1 MGLPKLKQSLFS
13 RISCKSLT
21 AFLFFIPPY
30 FKNRK
35 KLLKYDGLRWRKISN
50 DSENNGKGLGMPYV
64 ICVENNTSK
73 PIHNVEL
80 FGSNDMLTRDVFD
93 KDGNYVSRNLKIS
106 SSIPDISYQDIL
118 KGMSFQKFKVGLTY
132 FMTVNDKQL
141 FQPLKIVKKMIYGDL
156 YENILVVTKDP
167 YQQQTNIV
175 ALKFNYEIDGLT
187 TVVIPT
193 MKPKT
198 KVSYYFY
205 PDPLAFTEVKKQNFA
220 FRFFNRISEYFKREE
235 IVKGISKPICIQV
248 TNNTDEVKKDVSL
261 FGSYNNIRK
270 NENKV
275 FNQHNDLITDGIVI
289 SSITP
294 NISYAEMLYNSMCN
308 PIKVRLNY
316 IRVSDGNKNQIFMDL
331 KIKTEDS
338 SGNMAQKTIITSIDP
353 YQQQSDI
360 VFNKEKFSINGDTEL
375 IITELKPKTS
385 VTFNL
390 YPQEEEVKK

>member
-13 RISCKSLT
+13 RISCKFLT

-35 KLLKYDGLRWRKISN
+35 KVIKYDGLQWRKISN
-50 DSENNGKGLGMPYV
+50 DSENNGKGVGMPYV

-167 YQQQTNIV
+167 YQQQT
-175 ALKFNYEIDGLT
+175 
-187 TVVIPT
+187 
-193 MKPKT
+193 
-198 KVSYYFY
+198 S
-205 PDPLAFTEVKKQNFA
+205 
-220 FRFFNRISEYFKREE
+220 R
-235 IVKGISKPICIQV
+235 
-248 TNNTDEVKKDVSL
+248 
-261 FGSYNNIRK
+261 
-270 NENKV
+270 
-275 FNQHNDLITDGIVI
+275 
-289 SSITP
+289 
-294 NISYAEMLYNSMCN
+294 
-308 PIKVRLNY
+308 
-316 IRVSDGNKNQIFMDL
+316 
-331 KIKTEDS
+331 
-338 SGNMAQKTIITSIDP
+338 
-353 YQQQSDI
+353 
-360 VFNKEKFSINGDTEL
+360 
-375 IITELKPKTS
+375 
-385 VTFNL
+385 
-390 YPQEEEVKK
+390 